1 MTIYLKYNQ
10 LVRFTKSVLIK
21 SGVNKFCAKYVSEGL
36 CKASLRG
43 TDSHGINLLPHY
55 LNSVIYGRKNPKPNF
70 KFYKK
75 FNSSY
80 LLDADNGYG
89 ISAGVKAID
98 KGCSVANKNGIC
110 SVGVINS
117 SHPGAL
123 ATIALHG
130 VKKGF
135 IVFAFTHADSL
146 QLSYGSKRSY
156 FGTNPICFAV
166 PGNKNKHFCL
176 DMATTNINW
185 NKLLNYK
192 RLGKKIPKGMAV
204 DINGKITTNPEKAH
218 SLTSIGGYKGFGL
231 AAMVEILCS
240 VFLGMNFGKN
250 IPAMYKSSIKKP
262 RKLGQLYII
271 LRSDSFVIKKNF
283 FRDLKKMSKEVK
295 NHFPINKK
303 KGIYL
308 PNEIEIEFEKKRS
321 KTGIPIDKDLFKKL
335 ENISQK
341 FNIKI

>member
-1 MTIYLKYNQ
+1 MTTYISYSQ
-10 LVRFTKSVLIK
+10 LLEFTNKALIK
-21 SGVNKFCAKYVSEGL
+21 SGVNKFCSKYVSEGL

-55 LNSVIYGRKNPKPNF
+55 LNSVISGRKNPKPNF

-89 ISAGVKAID
+89 ISAGVKAVA
-98 KGCSVANKNGIC
+98 KGCLVANKNGIC
-110 SVGVINS
+110 TVGVINS

-123 ATIALHG
+123 APIALHG

-135 IVFAFTHADSL
+135 IIFAFTHADSL
-146 QLSYGSKRSY
+146 QLSFGSKRPY
-156 FGTNPICFAV
+156 FGTNPICFAA
-166 PGNKNKHFCL
+166 PGYKNNHFCL

-192 RLGKKIPKGMAV
+192 RLGKELPRGMAV
-204 DINGKITTNPEKAH
+204 DINGRATTNPEKAY

-250 IPAMYKSSIKKP
+250 IPSMYKSSIKIP

-271 LRSDSFVIKKNF
+271 LRSDTFIKKKKF
-283 FRDLKKMSKEVK
+283 LKDLKKMSTEVK

-303 KGIYL
+303 KKIL
-308 PNEIEIEFEKKRS
+308 LANEIENQTEKKRL
-321 KTGIPIDKDLFKKL
+321 KTGIPIDKELFNKL
-335 ENISQK
+335 KNISKK
-341 FNIKI
+341 FNIEI